1 MKLQR
6 WQSNDANLQHK
17 LDQMEIR
24 SKDPFQEEKTGDI
37 FSPFESSLK
46 VLGSVWDR
54 KRDVFTFDTSALEE
68 FCESLKHR
76 TCLRTVNR
84 KDLRPSV

>member
-54 KRDVFTFDTSALEE
+54 KNMFSPLTLLLWKNSVNPSSTGHVLEQ
-68 FCESLKHR
+68 C
-76 TCLRTVNR
+76 
-84 KDLRPSV
+84 